1 MPPPFIHEAIVK
13 EIEPSITAFADALKR
28 SLPDV
33 PEDLIHLRSMFAMG
47 SLLMFTI
54 HINEMPGMNSKQ
66 MHEPILREIVAYV
79 TAGFKSLPGVPPSE
93 RPRLPVPPKP
103 PKR

>member
-1 MPPPFIHEAIVK
+1 MD
-13 EIEPSITAFADALKR
+13 PSINAFAAAFKR

-47 SLLMFTI
+47 SLLMFMM
-54 HINEMPGMNSKQ
+54 HFNEMPGMNNKKL
-66 MHEPILREIVAYV
+66 HEPILREIIAYV
-79 TAGFKSLPGVPPSE
+79 AGGFKSLPAIPASE